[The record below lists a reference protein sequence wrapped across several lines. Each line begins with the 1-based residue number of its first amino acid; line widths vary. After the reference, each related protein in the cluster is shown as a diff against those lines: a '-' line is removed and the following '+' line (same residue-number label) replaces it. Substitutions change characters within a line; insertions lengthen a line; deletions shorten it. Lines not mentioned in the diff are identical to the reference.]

1 MELVFVAL
9 AALFVIGVA
18 LIFFGRK
25 KEDTVEA
32 SSDPEPFK
40 QPTSKR
46 IFMDFVIRETNK
58 LLKT

>member
-25 KEDTVEA
+25 KEDKVEA

-40 QPTSKR
+40 QPPSKR
-46 IFMDFVIRETNK
+46 
-58 LLKT
+58 